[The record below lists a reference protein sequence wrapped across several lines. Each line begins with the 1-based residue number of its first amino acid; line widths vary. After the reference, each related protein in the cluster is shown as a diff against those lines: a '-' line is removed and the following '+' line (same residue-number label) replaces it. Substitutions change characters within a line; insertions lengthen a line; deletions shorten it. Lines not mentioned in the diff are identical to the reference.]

1 MKKNGRARG
10 LFQVRNPKVWSAAS
24 ASEHEAERK
33 VIPVV
38 PRDIVPWNRNHIRD
52 RSVWVFGRPQPKGR
66 KVVRMTLLELMKQV
80 DVAEWKERVPSALWL
95 IESGSPVVV
104 TAVIEEN
111 AVLTVYKNGYVL
123 YRKDGHITVFPLH
136 KCREYTEEDAMGEIH
151 TIGFEVFAD
160 QPWQVRTFMEGER
173 RIVHNRNNLR
183 QMHGECSLDAFIKEN
198 VYLSDQGENDPM
210 NKVIDEETRKEE
222 YAELHQILTTF
233 SEKQR
238 YVLDECIVKGRM
250 QAEVAAQMGTTRS
263 NVTAILR
270 KTLDRLRRIYG
281 ISDPQCRLN
290 RYYRFDRFA
299 GQRAF

>member
-1 MKKNGRARG
+1 
-10 LFQVRNPKVWSAAS
+10 
-24 ASEHEAERK
+24 
-33 VIPVV
+33 
-38 PRDIVPWNRNHIRD
+38 
-52 RSVWVFGRPQPKGR
+52 
-66 KVVRMTLLELMKQV
+66 MTLLELMKQV
-80 DVAEWKERVPSALWL
+80 DVVEWRERVPSALWL
-95 IESGSPVVV
+95 MESGSPVVV
-104 TAVIEEN
+104 TAVIEED

-123 YRKDGHITVFPLH
+123 YRKDGHMTVYPLH

-151 TIGFEVFAD
+151 TIGFEVFAH

-210 NKVIDEETRKEE
+210 NKVIDEEMKKED

-233 SEKQR
+233 TEKQR
-238 YVLDECIVKGRM
+238 FVLDECIVKGRM

-263 NVTAILR
+263 NVTAMLR
-270 KTLDRLRRIYG
+270 KTLDKLRRIYG